1 MGARTMNPG
10 GSPQVRSIGVKQSQH
25 LRAATSTALDE
36 DGVPGRGSE
45 PKTKRGSF
53 LPDAQ
58 SIQTRLSVNP

>member
-1 MGARTMNPG
+1 M
-10 GSPQVRSIGVKQSQH
+10 KQSQH